1 MSPKQAMAVLGL
13 VALLATAPLLARAE
27 GHGRGFVER
36 TRDVVADL
44 TLARPLG
51 LVQLVTGAALLP
63 VIYPHAILTHT
74 DVDVVEIC
82 LFDPA
87 RQTFTRPLGEL

>member
-1 MSPKQAMAVLGL
+1 MSPKQAMAALGL
-13 VALLATAPLLARAE
+13 AALLAAAPLVARAE

-36 TRDVVADL
+36 TRDLVADL

-51 LVQLVTGAALLP
+51 LLQLLTGAALFP
-63 VIYPHAILTHT
+63 VMYPHAILTHT
-74 DVDVVEIC
+74 DVDMVEIC
-82 LFDPA
+82 LTDPA